1 MDPNT
6 RLTCFLTVSRA
17 TTSSSAICWLDSAGG
32 QQRQHLQLPRGER
45 LDEPWQRQ
53 GDNQA

>member
-1 MDPNT
+1 V
-6 RLTCFLTVSRA
+6 L
-17 TTSSSAICWLDSAGG
+17 LDGVQGHHQLVGDLLVGPAGG